1 MGDEITSCD
10 FTSEDIREFKVR
22 LRDETRVLMNWFQDN
37 DFENS
42 GTRCGFEL
50 EAWLVDGQFHP
61 APINENFLENV
72 NSHLVVPELA
82 KFNFEINSTPH
93 PVAGA
98 LLSRLENELARVWE
112 TCERHAQEL
121 QSKVMAIGILPTVRD
136 DVLHMDNM
144 SPLNRY
150 QALNRQVL
158 KLRGGK
164 PLNLKIDGRD
174 SLRVEH
180 NNVMLESAATSLQI
194 HLQVNP
200 ADAVRHYNLSQILSA
215 PMVAAAANSPYLFGK
230 DLWDETRIP
239 TFEQSVSVAS
249 FPDPSGRS
257 IGRVTFGTG
266 YCKNSVLEPF
276 LENLDGFPV
285 LLPLVYNEDS
295 NWLNHLRLHNG
306 TIWRWTRPLIGLS
319 SDGKPH
325 LRIEHRVPAA
335 GPSLCDTIANVA
347 FFVGMV
353 QHFVARE
360 TPLEHDISFEDAREN
375 FYQAARLGLD
385 AKIKWARNA
394 DPMPIRSV
402 LTEVLLPAAEQ
413 GLQSAG
419 LLQADIDHY
428 IGEIMANRLRGGQN
442 GATWQ
447 RAFIAANG
455 NDFQKMTE
463 SYYEFQK
470 QNLPVYRWEI

>member
-10 FTSEDIREFKVR
+10 FSSEDIREFKLR
-22 LRDETRVLMNWFQDN
+22 LRDETRVLMNWFQEG
-37 DFENS
+37 DFESS

-50 EAWLVDGQFHP
+50 EAWLVDQHFHP
-61 APINENFLENV
+61 APLNEPFLENV

-93 PVAGA
+93 PVSGP
-98 LLSRLENELARVWE
+98 LFRRLENELSRVWE
-112 TCERHAQEL
+112 TCERHAEEL
-121 QSKVMAIGILPTVRD
+121 KAKVMAIGILPTIRGE
-136 DVLHMDNM
+136 VLNMDNM
-144 SPLNRY
+144 SSLNRY
-150 QALNRQVL
+150 IALNRQVL

-180 NNVMLESAATSLQI
+180 NNVMLEAAATSLQI
-194 HLQVNP
+194 HLQVN
-200 ADAVRHYNLSQILSA
+200 ADEAVRHYNLSQILSA

-249 FPDPSGRS
+249 FPDPQGRS

-266 YCKNSVLEPF
+266 YCKQSILEPF

-325 LRIEHRVPAA
+325 IRIEHRVPAA

-347 FFVGMV
+347 FLVGLV
-353 QHFVARE
+353 HHFVSRE
-360 TPLEHDISFEDAREN
+360 RPLECDLSFEDAREN
-375 FYQAARLGLD
+375 FYRAARFGLD
-385 AKIKWARNA
+385 AEIIWPGNA
-394 DPMPIRSV
+394 EPVPIRTV
-402 LTEVLLPAAEQ
+402 LTDHLLPAAGQ
-413 GLQSAG
+413 GLQAAG
-419 LLQADIDHY
+419 IDQEDIDFY
-428 IGEIMANRLRGGQN
+428 IGEVMTNRLRGGQN
-442 GATWQ
+442 GAGWQ

-455 NDFQKMTE
+455 SDFQEMTQR
-463 SYYEFQK
+463 YYEYQK
-470 QNLPVYRWEI
+470 QNLPVYRWQI